1 MEIVVDASL
10 GLTWCLHDEEY
21 PGAAQLLD
29 KCYRSPMHIPQHWAL
44 EVSNGLVMAM
54 KRGRIT
60 ESEIYEALAFLTVF
74 DFIPDAFTASAA
86 KSTALALAIRHKL
99 TLYDAAY
106 LELALRLGHP
116 LATLDQKLAKAAEE
130 EGVVIVKI
138 ES

>member
-10 GLTWCLHDEEY
+10 GLTWCLHDEEH
-21 PGAAQLLD
+21 PGAAQLLEE
-29 KCYRSPMHIPQHWAL
+29 CYRSPMHIPQHWAL

-60 ESEIYEALAFLTVF
+60 ESEIYEALALLTVF

-130 EGVVIVKI
+130 EGVVVVKI

>member
-10 GLTWCLHDEEY
+10 TLTWCLLDEKH
-21 PGAAQLLD
+21 PGAERVLEESYKA
-29 KCYRSPMHIPQHWAL
+29 SMHVPQHWAL

-54 KRGRIT
+54 KRGRIS
-60 ESEIYEALAFLTVF
+60 ESEIYEALAFLAVF
-74 DFIPDAFTASAA
+74 DFFPDAFTASAA
-86 KSTALALAIRHKL
+86 KSTALALAIRHRL

-130 EGVVIVKI
+130 EGVEVMKI